1 MRAISHQRTDTLFQ
15 SYLNYEE
22 KSSIHFYYYLLYLIF
37 FKMKLKGRVTSNNE
51 DKNGSSGMGKQL
63 LRVLC
68 KIAMNF
74 FAVYYLFGFF

>member
-1 MRAISHQRTDTLFQ
+1 
-15 SYLNYEE
+15 
-22 KSSIHFYYYLLYLIF
+22 
-37 FKMKLKGRVTSNNE
+37 MKLKGRVTVDNE

-74 FAVYYLFGFF
+74 FAVYNLFGFF